1 MNESLRLAA
10 WLSANAK
17 HMRYQ
22 QESDHMMKAS
32 RQLRMLDS
40 EIYSN
45 IKTLEKAQKILIE
58 MRAMLEEGQK
68 MVADMRNMLKEVS
81 GVPEQEIVREV
92 TGVPV
97 SGLWR

>member
-22 QESDHMMKAS
+22 PESEQMVKAS
-32 RQLRMLDS
+32 RQLHILDA

-45 IKTLEKAQKILIE
+45 IKTLEKAQKMLVE
-58 MRAMLEEGQK
+58 MRAMIEEAQK
-68 MVADMRNMLKEVS
+68 MVADMRAVLKEVS

-97 SGLWR
+97 SSL

>member
-22 QESDHMMKAS
+22 PESEQMIKAA
-32 RQLRMLDS
+32 RQLRILDV
-40 EIYSN
+40 EINSN
-45 IKTLEKAQKILIE
+45 IKALEQAQKMLAE
-58 MRAMLEEGQK
+58 MRAMLE
-68 MVADMRNMLKEVS
+68 EVS
-81 GVPEQEIVREV
+81 GVPEQEIIRALARI
-92 TGVPV
+92 PV